1 MRYKVG
7 TFKYESTRKMKL
19 NVDVIFLK
27 QLFFRN
33 SSPGQFVDP
42 KNPGPRKT

>member
-1 MRYKVG
+1 M
-7 TFKYESTRKMKL
+7 SPLKMKL
-19 NVDVIFLK
+19 NVDVIFSK